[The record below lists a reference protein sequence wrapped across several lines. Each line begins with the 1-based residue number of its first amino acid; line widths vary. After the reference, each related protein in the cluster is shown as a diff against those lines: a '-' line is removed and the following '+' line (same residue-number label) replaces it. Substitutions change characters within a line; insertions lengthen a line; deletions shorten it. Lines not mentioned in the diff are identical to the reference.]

1 MGLLIGYGTEKHT
14 VLSVLCAWSI
24 VPDFEEEKCS
34 SLKKAPYVCNSCKQV
49 RSYTLAKQFYDAK
62 EAHKTYEETRSDSRK
77 GIDITPEELDRLDA
91 ILSPLIK
98 QGQSIHQICTEQC
111 SRNHGR

>member
-1 MGLLIGYGTEKHT
+1 M
-14 VLSVLCAWSI
+14 VNC
-24 VPDFEEEKCS
+24 PDFEEEKCS

-49 RSYTLAKQFYDAK
+49 RSCTLAKQFYDAK

-91 ILSPLIK
+91 ILSP
-98 QGQSIHQICTEQC
+98 QC